1 MLIDTH
7 VHLIYRDRLNY
18 PWLSDVAALD
28 HDATYEQYA
37 STARRI
43 GIEGALHMEVDVH
56 DKDRDAETELVKS
69 LMQPPDSLIRGAIAS
84 CRPESES
91 FAAWFEQQQSKPEIK
106 GLRRILH
113 VVPDELSTTQTFRDN
128 VKRLSSTA
136 LTFDLCVL
144 PRQMPKAIELI
155 DHCPDVFFI
164 LDHCG
169 VPDVKSGEMS
179 PWQEYMSQIA
189 ERPNVTAKIS
199 GVMAYGD
206 PDAWTLADLR
216 PFVEHT
222 INAFGWDRVIWGSDS
237 PVCTLGGHIETWVA
251 ATHALID
258 GCSRTEKAALLH
270 DNAQRI
276 WTL

>member
-18 PWLSDVAALD
+18 PWLSNVAALD
-28 HDATYEQYA
+28 RDATYDQYA
-37 STARRI
+37 ATARRV
-43 GIEGALHMEVDVH
+43 GIDGALHMEVDVD

-69 LMQPPDSLIRGAIAS
+69 LMQQPGSLIRGAIAS

-91 FAAWFEQQQSKPEIK
+91 FAMWFEQQRSKPEIK

-113 VVPDELSTTQTFRDN
+113 VVPDDLSTTQTFRDN
-128 VKRLSSTA
+128 VKRLSATA
-136 LTFDLCVL
+136 LTFDICVL
-144 PRQMPKAIELI
+144 PRQMPQAIELI
-155 DHCPDVFFI
+155 DHCPDVSFI

-179 PWQEYMSQIA
+179 PWKEYMSQIA
-189 ERPNVTAKIS
+189 ERPNVTAKVS

-206 PDAWTLADLR
+206 PDTWTLADLR

-222 INAFGWDRVIWGSDS
+222 ISTFGWDRVVWGSDS

-258 GCSRTEKAALLH
+258 GCSATEKAALLH
-270 DNAQRI
+270 NNAQRI